1 VDLAERERYL
11 TPPLGGVFVPRA
23 QVMTADD
30 LRRAVT
36 RIAHEIVEKNHGLGD
51 TVLIGLQTGGVPLAQ
66 QLAEALQRIE
76 GTDVPVG
83 SLDVAFYR
91 DDIGL
96 RPVLPEAVTDI
107 TFDLTGRTVVLVD
120 DVLFTG
126 RTIRAALNALNDYG
140 RAKAVQLAVMVDRG
154 HRELPIRP
162 DYVGKNLPTRRDEM
176 VDVSDEGVILG
187 DMVVVK

>member
-1 VDLAERERYL
+1 
-11 TPPLGGVFVPRA
+11 
-23 QVMTADD
+23 MSSDD

-36 RIAHEIVEKNHGLGD
+36 RIAHEIVEKNQGLGD
-51 TVLIGLQTGGVPLAQ
+51 TVLIGLQTGGVPLANR
-66 QLAEALQRIE
+66 LAEELMRIE
-76 GTDVPVG
+76 GTEVPVG
-83 SLDVAFYR
+83 TLDVAFYR

-107 TFDLTGRTVVLVD
+107 SFDVDGRIVVLVD

-140 RAKAVQLAVMVDRG
+140 RARAVQLAVMVDRG

-187 DMVVVK
+187 DMVAVK